1 MTRKSFSDE
10 TVDSVSAVVLIL
22 LVVAMAVFWVSHL

>member
-1 MTRKSFSDE
+1 MTKKTLSDS